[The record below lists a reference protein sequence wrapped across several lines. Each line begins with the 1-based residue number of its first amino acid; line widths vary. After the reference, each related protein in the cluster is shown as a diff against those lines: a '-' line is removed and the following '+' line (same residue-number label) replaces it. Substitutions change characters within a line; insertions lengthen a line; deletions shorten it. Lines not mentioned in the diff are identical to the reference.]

1 MKEQIAKGKLK
12 KLKLVVEEHPME
24 THNRKRIDKTREE
37 MLINTKKKKP
47 EALKLLREDGKL
59 NIEISKIEGMPTALR
74 INGFSCRVIME
85 RDYSIQ
91 SLVNEVYKFMRRKPP
106 TVESRKIPDSKD
118 KRIVNLRG
126 TKWVSESI
134 EEDLLWILKLS
145 GFKPVVTLN
154 KENVKIEDGVELG
167 EEESSEIVDHGENV
181 ELFTN
186 INKGILPSKASTKA
200 KARSEWKAGVR
211 HITIKEY
218 PFVEKY
224 EMLTVIVND
233 FELPRIYGVKSFD
246 EEVSSIVS
254 VVATFAGLPKP
265 KVTFKETEKGETVI
279 MVNGK
284 QAGFTTNTLEGDVDI
299 ALKHLKITSTIS
311 VLTIG
316 KEIEMVLASTRPVET
331 VRKGGTLWIYRE
343 PLK

>member
-12 KLKLVVEEHPME
+12 KLKQVVEEHPME

-145 GFKPVVTLN
+145 GYKPVITLN
-154 KENVKIEDGVELG
+154 NKNVEIEDEVET
-167 EEESSEIVDHGENV
+167 EEKEGSEMVDPGKNV

-186 INKGILPSKASTKA
+186 INKYVHLTKASTKT

-218 PFVEKY
+218 PFEKY
-224 EMLTVIVND
+224 EMIKVIVND

-246 EEVSSIVS
+246 EEVSTIVF
-254 VVATFAGLPKP
+254 VVAAFAGLSPP
-265 KVTFKETEKGETVI
+265 RVTFKETEKGETAI

>member
-1 MKEQIAKGKLK
+1 MKEQIAKGKSK
-12 KLKLVVEEHPME
+12 KLKQVAEEHTRE
-24 THNRKRIDKTREE
+24 THNPKRIDKTKEE
-37 MLINTKKKKP
+37 MLIITKKKKP

-59 NIEISKIEGMPTALR
+59 YIEISKIEGIPTELR
-74 INGFSCRVIME
+74 INGFICRVIME
-85 RDYSIQ
+85 REYSIQ
-91 SLVNEVYKFMRRKPP
+91 SLVNEVYRFMRRKPP
-106 TVESRKIPDSKD
+106 TVESRKIPYSKD
-118 KRIVNLRG
+118 KRIVNFRG
-126 TKWVSESI
+126 EKWVSESI

-145 GFKPVVTLN
+145 GYKPVITLN
-154 KENVKIEDGVELG
+154 NENVEIEDGVG
-167 EEESSEIVDHGENV
+167 TEEKECSETIDPGENV

-186 INKGILPSKASTKA
+186 INKDILLTKASTKA

-218 PFVEKY
+218 PFEKY
-224 EMLTVIVND
+224 EMIKVIVND
-233 FELPRIYGVKSFD
+233 FELPRIYCVKSFD
-246 EEVSSIVS
+246 EEVSSIVF
-254 VVATFAGLPKP
+254 VVAAFAGLPQP
-265 KVTFKETEKGETVI
+265 RITFKETEKGETVI
-279 MVNGK
+279 MINGK